1 LRRISWR
8 EAPACYS
15 KSNQWEIWSSFFTTI
30 TLYITLLAP
39 WIIILTSLLPS
50 INCWILNWCHSN
62 QGHEVLAG
70 KKKRSVL

>member
-8 EAPACYS
+8 EAPASYS

-39 WIIILTSLLPS
+39 RIIILTFF
-50 INCWILNWCHSN
+50 IAIHQWLNT
-62 QGHEVLAG
+62 QLMPQ
-70 KKKRSVL
+70 